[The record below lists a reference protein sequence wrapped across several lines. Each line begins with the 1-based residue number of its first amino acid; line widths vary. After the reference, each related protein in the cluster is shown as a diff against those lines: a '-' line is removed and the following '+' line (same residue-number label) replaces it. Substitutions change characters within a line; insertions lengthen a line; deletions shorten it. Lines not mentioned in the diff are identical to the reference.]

1 MNKGFTRI
9 IALLLFLAC
18 LVIITRS
25 TSAMLIYYDD
35 PQYSFQLLRTMGAAV
50 GQAADIGEC
59 LKTAYLVEAGDD
71 EGWYREWHKTAQQ
84 MDTAGAYL
92 RACNYYRNSDFFLR
106 EDPANDPRVINSWKK
121 SKEMFLKYADQQ
133 KDFIIKEVKIP
144 FEDTT
149 LPGYLCLI
157 DDSGQKRPMVIIHSG
172 FDGTKEELYYS
183 NALPALKRGYNCL
196 LFEGPG
202 QGEVIRV
209 QKIPFRYNWETVVT
223 PVVDYA
229 LEYPEVDPDR
239 IALMGIS
246 FGGYLAPRAVAFE
259 KRIKVCIANG
269 GVYDFHE
276 NFVKNFPPDF
286 EKQLDDPQAAKE
298 IDKAIYDEMKKNPN
312 LRWVFNNG
320 MWTFGAK
327 TPSELIRKT
336 RPYRMEDVAKNITC
350 TMLIVDSE
358 DDKDMP
364 GQAKKLYDA
373 LGCPKEYLLFTKE
386 EGAEE
391 HCQMGAG
398 LISSERIYNWLS
410 AKL

>member
-1 MNKGFTRI
+1 MKK
-9 IALLLFLAC
+9 LLLLTVLLAFLSVSAK
-18 LVIITRS
+18 
-25 TSAMLIYYDD
+25 AMLIYYED

-59 LKTAYLVEAGDD
+59 LKTAYRVEAGDD
-71 EGWYREWHKTAQQ
+71 EGWYREWNKTAQQ

>member
-1 MNKGFTRI
+1 
-9 IALLLFLAC
+9 
-18 LVIITRS
+18 
-25 TSAMLIYYDD
+25 MLIYYDD

-59 LKTAYLVEAGDD
+59 LKTAYLVKAGDD
-71 EGWYREWHKTAQQ
+71 GGWYNEWHKTAQQ
-84 MDTAGAYL
+84 METAGAYL

>member
-1 MNKGFTRI
+1 
-9 IALLLFLAC
+9 
-18 LVIITRS
+18 
-25 TSAMLIYYDD
+25 MLIYYED

-59 LKTAYLVEAGDD
+59 LKTAYRVEAGDD
-71 EGWYREWHKTAQQ
+71 EGWYREWNKTAQQ